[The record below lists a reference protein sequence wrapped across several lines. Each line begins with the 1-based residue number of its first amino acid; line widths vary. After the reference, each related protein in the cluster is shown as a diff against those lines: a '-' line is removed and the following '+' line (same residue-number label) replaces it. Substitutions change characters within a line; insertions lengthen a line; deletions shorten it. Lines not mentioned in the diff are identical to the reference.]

1 VSASAWPVVPLEQ
14 LVDPNRP
21 ITYGI
26 VQPGPDMPGGVPYV
40 RVVDIQNGAVISQQ
54 LRRTSPDI
62 AQSYR
67 RSSLSAGDLLISIRG
82 HVGRTAIVTSDIGG
96 ANLTQD
102 TARVA
107 VLPPT
112 NVRYIQ
118 RYVESASA
126 RHWLTQHTKGVAVT
140 GINLTDLRRLPVP
153 VPPPPEQRRIADI
166 LDKAD
171 AIRRKRKQAI
181 ALTDQFLRSTFLEMF
196 GDPVTNPKGWPVRSL
211 GEVSDLFSGNSL
223 PMGEEYDG
231 QQDGILLL
239 KVGDMNLL
247 GNENAISTS
256 REWSSGITGC
266 IVAPVGSVVF
276 PKRGG
281 AISTNK
287 KRYLMR
293 DAALDPNLMAVA
305 PKKIISTDF
314 LLGWFDL
321 IDLAVL
327 SNGSTIP
334 QLNKKDIAPLR
345 TIVPSG
351 EIQECYANFCR
362 HVRSLR
368 EKSERARSQA
378 DQLFESLAHRAFR
391 GELVR
396 TEQIG
401 RQLAMFNK

>member
-1 VSASAWPVVPLEQ
+1 MVLLEQ

-26 VQPGPDMPGGVPYV
+26 VQPGPDIPGGVPYV
-40 RVVDIQNGAVISQQ
+40 RVVDIQDGAVISQQ

-82 HVGRTAIVTSDIGG
+82 HVGRTAIATPNIDG

-107 VLPPT
+107 VLPPA

-153 VPPPPEQRRIADI
+153 LPPPPEQRRIADI

-181 ALTDQFLRSTFLEMF
+181 ALTDQLLRSTFLEMF
-196 GDPVTNPKGWPVRSL
+196 GDPVTNPKGWPVRRL
-211 GEVSDLFSGNSL
+211 GDVSILYSGNSL
-223 PMGEEYDG
+223 PPGEEYRG
-231 QQDGILLL
+231 QQNGTLLL
-239 KVGDMNLL
+239 KVGDMNLP
-247 GNENAISTS
+247 GNEKAIHVA
-256 REWSSGITGC
+256 REWSPSTSGCVI
-266 IVAPVGSVVF
+266 APAGSIIF

-287 KRYLMR
+287 KRYLVR
-293 DAALDPNLMAVA
+293 EVALDPNLMAVS
-305 PKKIISTDF
+305 PSEEISTEF

-321 IDLAVL
+321 MDLDTI
-327 SNGSTIP
+327 SNGSTVP
-334 QLNKKDIAPLR
+334 QLNKKDISPLKVFMPPKNTQQTYSVFCMRMAALNR
-345 TIVPSG
+345 TLA
-351 EIQECYANFCR
+351 Q
-362 HVRSLR
+362 SLA
-368 EKSERARSQA
+368 ESER
-378 DQLFESLAHRAFR
+378 LFESLVDRAFR
-391 GELVR
+391 GELSR
-396 TEQIG
+396 TEHVAG
-401 RQLAMFNK
+401 QLSMF

>member
-1 VSASAWPVVPLEQ
+1 MSASAWPMVLLEQ

-26 VQPGPDMPGGVPYV
+26 VQPGPDIPGGVPYV
-40 RVVDIQNGAVISQQ
+40 RVVDIQDGAVISQQ

-82 HVGRTAIVTSDIGG
+82 HVGRTAIATPNIDG

-107 VLPPT
+107 VLPPA

-153 VPPPPEQRRIADI
+153 LPPPPEQRRIADI

-181 ALTDQFLRSTFLEMF
+181 ALTDQLLRSTFLEMF
-196 GDPVTNPKGWPVRSL
+196 GDPVTNPKGWPVRRL
-211 GEVSDLFSGNSL
+211 GDVSILYSGNSL
-223 PMGEEYDG
+223 PPGEEYRG
-231 QQDGILLL
+231 QQNGTLLL
-239 KVGDMNLL
+239 KVGDMNLP
-247 GNENAISTS
+247 GNEKAIHVA
-256 REWSSGITGC
+256 REWSPSTSGCVI
-266 IVAPVGSVVF
+266 APAGSIIF

-287 KRYLMR
+287 KRYLVR
-293 DAALDPNLMAVA
+293 EVALDPNLMAVS
-305 PKKIISTDF
+305 PSEEISTEF

-321 IDLAVL
+321 MDLDTI
-327 SNGSTIP
+327 SNGSTVP
-334 QLNKKDIAPLR
+334 QLNKKDISPLKVFMPPKNTQQTYSVFCMRMAALNR
-345 TIVPSG
+345 TLA
-351 EIQECYANFCR
+351 Q
-362 HVRSLR
+362 SLA
-368 EKSERARSQA
+368 ESER
-378 DQLFESLAHRAFR
+378 LFESLVDRAFR
-391 GELVR
+391 GELSR
-396 TEQIG
+396 TEHVAG
-401 RQLAMFNK
+401 QLSMF

>member
-1 VSASAWPVVPLEQ
+1 MSASAWPMVLLEQ

-26 VQPGPDMPGGVPYV
+26 VQPGPDIPGGVPYV
-40 RVVDIQNGAVISQQ
+40 RVVDIQNGSVISQQ

-82 HVGRTAIVTSDIGG
+82 HVGRTAIATPNIDG

-107 VLPPT
+107 VLPPA

-153 VPPPPEQRRIADI
+153 LPPPPEQRRIADI

-181 ALTDQFLRSTFLEMF
+181 ALTDQLLRSTFLEMF
-196 GDPVTNPKGWPVRSL
+196 GDPVTNPKGWPVRRL
-211 GEVSDLFSGNSL
+211 GDVSILYSGNSL
-223 PMGEEYDG
+223 PPGEEYRG
-231 QQDGILLL
+231 QQNGTLLL
-239 KVGDMNLL
+239 KVGDMNLP
-247 GNENAISTS
+247 GNEKAIHVA
-256 REWSSGITGC
+256 REWSPSTSGCVI
-266 IVAPVGSVVF
+266 APAGSIIF

-287 KRYLMR
+287 KRYLVR
-293 DAALDPNLMAVA
+293 EVALDPNLMAVS
-305 PKKIISTDF
+305 PSEEISTEF

-321 IDLAVL
+321 MDLDTI
-327 SNGSTIP
+327 SNGSTVP
-334 QLNKKDIAPLR
+334 QLNKKDISPLKVFMPPKNTQQTYSVFCMRMAALNR
-345 TIVPSG
+345 TLA
-351 EIQECYANFCR
+351 Q
-362 HVRSLR
+362 SLA
-368 EKSERARSQA
+368 ESER
-378 DQLFESLAHRAFR
+378 LFESLVDRAFR
-391 GELVR
+391 GELSR
-396 TEQIG
+396 TEHVAG
-401 RQLAMFNK
+401 QLSMF